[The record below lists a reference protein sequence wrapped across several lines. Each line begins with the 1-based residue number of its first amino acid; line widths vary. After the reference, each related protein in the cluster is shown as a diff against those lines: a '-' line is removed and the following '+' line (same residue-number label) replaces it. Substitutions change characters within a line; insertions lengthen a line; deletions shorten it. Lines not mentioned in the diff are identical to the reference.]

1 MILKLLKYCRILLI
15 ISFLVISCSGPTNEN
30 DYQVGLFSQLPVV
43 TGIIETNEVGEALG
57 VWGYPNFPPNID
69 KKDNGIHTVLS
80 MGNPFPNPT
89 NGSVR
94 IPFQCNRTDKPIKI
108 WVAPARAIYQS
119 DPQFKNHAQAIIINP
134 LNRNERILLNQK
146 VASGFA
152 EIVWDGLNSYGKKVP
167 DGFYR
172 IYIEFD
178 GNLLWRDIFMAS
190 SRNAL
195 PSGMRD
201 FISEF

>member
-1 MILKLLKYCRILLI
+1 MKLLKYCRILLI

-43 TGIIETNEVGEALG
+43 TGIIETNEVGEALS

-80 MGNPFPNPT
+80 IGNPFPNPT
-89 NGSVR
+89 NGSVQ
-94 IPFQCNRTDKPIKI
+94 IPFQCNRTDKPIKM
-108 WVAPARAIYQS
+108 WVTPARAFYQ
-119 DPQFKNHAQAIIINP
+119 DDAQFRNYAQAITINP
-134 LNRNERILLNQK
+134 INRNKRTLLNQK
-146 VASGFA
+146 VGVPSKINVIA
-152 EIVWDGLNSYGKKVP
+152 WDGLNSYGKKVP

-172 IYIEFD
+172 IYIEFE